1 MIETGSLHKHHT
13 ILYNSSVI
21 LLFSYGISRGH
32 HKSFCKLENATL
44 TVVLVG

>member
-13 ILYNSSVI
+13 ILYIQLCNTLI
-21 LLFSYGISRGH
+21 QLQNFMGH
-32 HKSFCKLENATL
+32 HKSLCKLENASL